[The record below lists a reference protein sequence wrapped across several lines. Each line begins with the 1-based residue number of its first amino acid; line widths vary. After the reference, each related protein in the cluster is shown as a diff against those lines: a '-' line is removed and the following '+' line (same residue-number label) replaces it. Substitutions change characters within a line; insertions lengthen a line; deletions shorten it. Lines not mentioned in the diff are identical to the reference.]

1 MEVRVW
7 GLLGWVILPLWL
19 VAGLIDYWLHQRTNI
34 AATAGAPESRLHF
47 VQTLEVGVPVL
58 IVLFLELNLLA
69 LAVLVAAAVAHTVTA
84 YWDVRY
90 ASSRRVI
97 LPFEQVVHAFLFT
110 LPIFA
115 TTLLLL
121 LRWPAASAGAGAGAG
136 DPWALRLRD
145 PAWPT
150 TVIVAVL
157 GASLL
162 FGLLPGLAEWWQA
175 HRSARA
181 NSRVPA
187 EDQAI
192 VRGPVP
198 Q

>member
-1 MEVRVW
+1 MTDQLLW
-7 GLLGWVILPLWL
+7 GLLGYGILPLWL
-19 VAGLIDYWLHQRTNI
+19 LAGLADYWLHQRTSI
-34 AATAGAPESRLHF
+34 ATTAGAPESRLHF

-69 LAVLVAAAVAHTVTA
+69 LAVMVAAAVAHTVTA

-115 TTLLLL
+115 TALLVVMH
-121 LRWPAASAGAGAGAG
+121 WPAASAMAPGADA
-136 DPWALRLRD
+136 WSLRLRD
-145 PAWPT
+145 PSWPT
-150 TVIVAVL
+150 AVLVVVL

-162 FGLLPGLAEWWQA
+162 FGLLPGLAEWWQS
-175 HRSARA
+175 HRVARA
-181 NSRVPA
+181 QPRLRVDVPAPGRVPL
-187 EDQAI
+187 
-192 VRGPVP
+192 RH
-198 Q
+198 